1 MAMFGTTQGTPQT
14 NVSRPERVGSEP
26 TGSAPGEGFRTQ
38 PVATSVSQP
47 NSQPIK

>member
-14 NVSRPERVGSEP
+14 NVTRPERVGTMP
-26 TGSAPGEGFRTQ
+26 TGGAPGMGERTE
-38 PVATSVSQP
+38 PVATSASQP

>member
-14 NVSRPERVGSEP
+14 NVTRDERVGTVP
-26 TGSAPGEGFRTQ
+26 TGSAPGQGMRTK
-38 PVATSVSQP
+38 PVATSTSQP